1 MGVEQV
7 CLSIKR
13 GDSWSRTMYFEDEDG
28 ARIDITG
35 WTIFL
40 TVKEN
45 ADDPDTNAIISK
57 TITTFS
63 DPVNGE
69 AEIEL
74 TPTDTAQEIESYLF
88 DIQVKTAVGEIYTI
102 VEGIITITK
111 DVTIRTT

>member
-1 MGVEQV
+1 MGIEDV

-13 GDSWSRTMYFEDEDG
+13 GDSWSKTMYFENEDG

-40 TVKEN
+40 TVKASE
-45 ADDPDTNAIISK
+45 DDLDSAAVISK

-63 DPVNGE
+63 NPTAGE

-74 TPTDTAQEIESYLF
+74 TPTDTAQVIESYVF
-88 DIQVKTAVGEIYTI
+88 DIQVKTSAGEIYTI
-102 VEGIITITK
+102 IEGILNISQDI
-111 DVTIRTT
+111 TIRTT